1 MKTCDIRACGK
12 RTRAIDA
19 DGFCEEC
26 QALAVK
32 FRAKIA
38 AGLSIKPDYDARIGE
53 RISTIPAPRADLPCS
68 ACERPFTSLDDQEQ
82 ELGRE
87 AKPLYLHRRC
97 REILDCL

>member
-26 QALAVK
+26 HALAVK
-32 FRAKIA
+32 FQAKID
-38 AGLSIKPDYDARIGE
+38 AGFWIKPDYDPRVRE
-53 RISTIPAPRADLPCS
+53 RISTIPAPRADVPCS

-97 REILDCL
+97 REILQCL

>member
-26 QALAVK
+26 HALAVK
-32 FRAKIA
+32 FQEKID
-38 AGLSIKPDYDARIGE
+38 AGFWIKPDYDARVGE
-53 RISTIPAPRADLPCS
+53 RISTIPAPRADVPCS
-68 ACERPFTSLDDQEQ
+68 ACERPFTSLDDQDQ

-97 REILDCL
+97 REILHCL